1 MFDPLGLYIPPYAY
15 AEMQILEAA
24 INSVGPLDDG
34 KLASTMRSA
43 TFDTVAGKI
52 KFGVKG
58 EWSEPRLLLIQYR
71 GIQGNDVEQFKQP
84 GKEVILYPPQY
95 KSAELL
101 VPFEPAP

>member
-1 MFDPLGLYIPPYAY
+1 
-15 AEMQILEAA
+15 
-24 INSVGPLDDG
+24 
-34 KLASTMRSA
+34 
-43 TFDTVAGKI
+43 
-52 KFGVKG
+52 
-58 EWSEPRLLLIQYR
+58 LLIQYR

>member
-1 MFDPLGLYIPPYAY
+1 
-15 AEMQILEAA
+15 MQILEAA
-24 INSVGPLDDG
+24 INSASSLDDG
-34 KLASTMRSA
+34 KLAAAMRSA

-52 KFGVKG
+52 KFGAKG

-95 KSAELL
+95 KSADLL
-101 VPFEPAP
+101 VPFEPAQ